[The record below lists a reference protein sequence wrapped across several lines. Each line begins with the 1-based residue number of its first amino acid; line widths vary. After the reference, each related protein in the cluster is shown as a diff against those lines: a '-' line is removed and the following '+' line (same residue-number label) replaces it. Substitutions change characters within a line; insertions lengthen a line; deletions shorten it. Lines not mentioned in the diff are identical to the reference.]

1 MVMANGMAHSPRR
14 MLLGSLCAIALVA
27 CAAAT
32 PASAQT
38 DASSYPDRPVRII
51 VPYPPGGGA
60 DILARILAEKMQARW
75 SQPMVTENRSGAG
88 GNVGTEAVF
97 RAAPDGYTMLFTAQP
112 PLVSNEAKYGK
123 LNFDPMALASISVMA
138 VAYSVLVVNPKVPA
152 SNLREFIAHAK
163 ANPGKLNY
171 ASQGVGNAAHLTAEL
186 FGMMAGVKMVHIPY
200 AGTNPALTDLVAGHV
215 DVMFGELVTSA
226 PFITAGKLKLLG
238 FGGEKRHPEWPEVP
252 AISETLPGF
261 LAKIWQGMVAPPG
274 TPGAITS
281 KWAVAIDDVLKMPDV
296 TDRLRKWYMIPGG
309 GTPQD
314 MDRFLKEERE
324 RWGNVVRASG
334 AKIQ

>member
-1 MVMANGMAHSPRR
+1 MATANGGSHRSRR
-14 MLLGSLCAIALVA
+14 TLAAGLCAIALVA

-60 DILARILAEKMQARW
+60 DILARVVAEKMQARW
-75 SQPMVTENRSGAG
+75 NQPMVIENRSGAG

-97 RAAPDGYTMLFTAQP
+97 RAAPDGYTVLFTAQP
-112 PLVSNEAKYGK
+112 PLVSNEALYGK
-123 LNFDPMALASISVMA
+123 LNFDPKALASISVMA
-138 VAYSVLVVNPKVPA
+138 VAYSVLVVNP
-152 SNLREFIAHAK
+152 NLPVKNLQEFIAYAK

-186 FGMMAGVKMVHIPY
+186 FNMMAGTKMVHIPY
-200 AGTNPALTDLVAGHV
+200 AGTNPALTDLIAGHV
-215 DVMFGELVTSA
+215 EVMFGELATNA
-226 PFITAGKLKLLG
+226 AFIKTGKLRLLG

-252 AISETLPGF
+252 AIAETLPGF

-274 TPGAITS
+274 TPDAITR
-281 KWAVAIDDVLKMPDV
+281 KWAAGIDDILKMPDV
-296 TDRLRKWYMIPGG
+296 TERLAKLYMTPAG

-324 RWGNVVRASG
+324 RWTNVVRVSG
-334 AKIQ
+334 ARIQ